1 MSRTIAAI
9 ATATGPAGIGIV
21 RVSGPEALTIAQ
33 AVVRCAVHRQPGHT
47 LRRATAYAPETGEPL
62 DEGLLAVFHAPRSF
76 TGENLVEFQGHG
88 GPVTL
93 ARVLAAFLAAGAQ
106 SARPG
111 EFSERAFLNGKLDL
125 AQAEAIADLIS
136 ARSVTAQRAAQRQLA
151 GGLSQEVAV
160 IGRDL
165 QEALARLEATID
177 FPEEVGELVP
187 ETVEAPLLRAQTRLR
202 TLLAGAGY
210 GRRLSEGLTVA
221 LTGPPNVGK
230 SSLLNALA
238 GVERAIVTEIA
249 GTTRDI
255 LTEDLVL
262 AGVPVRV
269 LDTAGLRETS
279 DPIERIGV
287 ERARE
292 AVASADVVIIV
303 VDATTGELPLLPE
316 GSPVVVAVNKTD
328 LAPPHLERFL
338 PHRAVA
344 VSARTGAGLDTLAQA
359 VVTVSTGVV
368 PTDSDTPLVTRA
380 RHEAALR
387 HTLHQ
392 LDAAQ
397 ATLAALL
404 PAELIAV
411 DVHGAL
417 AALGELTGTTTREE
431 IIQGIFARFC
441 IGK

>member
-1 MSRTIAAI
+1 MSRTIAAV

-21 RVSGPEALTIAQ
+21 RLSGPAAFSVAQ
-33 AVVRCAVHRQPGHT
+33 TVVQRPVLRQPSHT
-47 LRRATAYAPETGEPL
+47 LRRATAHDPSTGEAL
-62 DEGLLAVFHAPRSF
+62 DEGLLAVFHAPHSF
-76 TGENLVEFQGHG
+76 TGENVVEFQGHG
-88 GPVTL
+88 GAVTL

-136 ARSVTAQRAAQRQLA
+136 ARSVAAQRVAQRQLA
-151 GGLSQEVAV
+151 GALSQEVSQLSH
-160 IGRDL
+160 DL

-177 FPEEVGELVP
+177 FPEDVGELVP
-187 ETVEAPLLRAQTRLR
+187 ETVAAPLARAQARLGA
-202 TLLAGAGY
+202 LLASAAY
-210 GRRLSEGLTVA
+210 GRRLSEGLTIA

-238 GVERAIVTEIA
+238 GTERAIVTDIP

-255 LTEDLVL
+255 LTEELVL

-269 LDTAGLRETS
+269 LDTAGLRETE
-279 DPIERIGV
+279 DPIERLGV
-287 ERARE
+287 ARARE
-292 AVASADVVIIV
+292 AVASADVVVVV
-303 VDATTGELPLLPE
+303 VDAAEPVWEPLPK
-316 GSPVVVAVNKTD
+316 GTVVVAVNKSD
-328 LAPPHLERFL
+328 LAQVPLENFA
-338 PHRAVA
+338 PYPAVA
-344 VSARTGAGLDTLAQA
+344 VSARTGDGLAALAEA
-359 VVTVSTGVV
+359 VVAASTGSL
-368 PTDSDTPLVTRA
+368 PRESETPLVTRA

-387 HTLHQ
+387 HALVQ
-392 LDAAQ
+392 LAAAQ
-397 ATLAALL
+397 ATLEQGL

-417 AALGELTGTTTREE
+417 ATLGELTGATTREE
-431 IIQGIFARFC
+431 IIQGIFSRFC